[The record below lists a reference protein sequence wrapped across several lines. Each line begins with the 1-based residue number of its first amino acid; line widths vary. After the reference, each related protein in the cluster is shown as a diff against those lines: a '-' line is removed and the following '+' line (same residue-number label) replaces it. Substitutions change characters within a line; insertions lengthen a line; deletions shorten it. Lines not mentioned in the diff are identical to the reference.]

1 MGKDRRKPTRQ
12 KNGRWRLRIPV
23 GRDEKG
29 ILKYRDI
36 TAKTEEECLAKYE
49 AAIEVLELPEK
60 IEPKMPFGI
69 WMDYWFKQFC
79 SPRLRESTRE
89 TYSQRIYKQII
100 PKIGMIPL
108 DELKSNDLQAFYLH
122 LINEGRL
129 INTEA
134 YGKGLSNA
142 HIRQIH
148 SHCSAA
154 LKKAIEEGLIYRN
167 PAEGCKLPPKVKGKI
182 TILTNDEIYRLL
194 MQAMYDGMF
203 EMLFLD
209 LSTGLRRGELVALKW
224 DDLNIKKS
232 ELKVER
238 QYTRI
243 NGKMVISK
251 PKTPNAIRTIK
262 LNKLTVKVLKILK
275 QRSCSE
281 WMFPSPI
288 EQTRPIDPESC
299 GKRLSRILERADCR
313 HIRFHDLRHTFATM
327 ALENGIDLKT
337 LADILGHNTVETSLD
352 TYTHI
357 TSGMQTQSAALL
369 DRKIAGKQ
377 SEEESEG
384 LQIDRDFSPKVGKRR
399 KSGKGYIKQLSRNC
413 WVGRYSPV
421 VEGKRIYYNI
431 YAATE
436 EECEKKLEQLI
447 KEKKNRY

>member
-1 MGKDRRKPTRQ
+1 M
-12 KNGRWRLRIPV
+12 
-23 GRDEKG
+23 
-29 ILKYRDI
+29 
-36 TAKTEEECLAKYE
+36 
-49 AAIEVLELPEK
+49 
-60 IEPKMPFGI
+60 
-69 WMDYWFKQFC
+69 
-79 SPRLRESTRE
+79 
-89 TYSQRIYKQII
+89 
-100 PKIGMIPL
+100 
-108 DELKSNDLQAFYLH
+108 
-122 LINEGRL
+122 
-129 INTEA
+129 
-134 YGKGLSNA
+134 
-142 HIRQIH
+142 
-148 SHCSAA
+148 
-154 LKKAIEEGLIYRN
+154 
-167 PAEGCKLPPKVKGKI
+167 KGKI